1 MHWVTFERFL
11 PHNLKPRGKQ
21 KKWVLWDY
29 INVYK
34 LDLEGGGVILEG
46 IFSLFS
52 LSAQHPKM
60 KEKKLGWCTINFHC
74 KLTKVQRDSHI
85 PHSGFT
91 ILEFWVCEFQLSSVI
106 RVSSFH
112 ISVQIKVEMHS
123 SKNMPAGE
131 DIAILQFSLS
141 WCMIR

>member
-1 MHWVTFERFL
+1 MAE
-11 PHNLKPRGKQ
+11 
-21 KKWVLWDY
+21 
-29 INVYK
+29 
-34 LDLEGGGVILEG
+34 EGSSASGNSDGTN
-46 IFSLFS
+46 FSAVVS
-52 LSAQHPKM
+52 LLRQA
-60 KEKKLGWCTINFHC
+60 E
-74 KLTKVQRDSHI
+74 
-85 PHSGFT
+85 
-91 ILEFWVCEFQLSSVI
+91 SSVI